1 MAEKHQKKEKGGALK
16 ILLVVL
22 ALLVLAAGTA
32 GVFVSNERNGTRK
45 NGTEVTV
52 SIP

>member
-32 GVFVSNERNGTRK
+32 GVFVYDEINGNRK
-45 NGTEVTV
+45 TGKEVTV